1 MKVSKKQLKVFVP
14 LLLIFIGVGFFIL
27 KTPSS
32 SNKEVDET
40 KKVTVKKRKEEQSKG
55 KVEEVQ
61 GNQGSRVSS
70 ETDQL
75 PEAAILVGKSFAK
88 ALFEYN
94 GDQPNSNVDHA
105 LQYVTEGLSKQMRDT
120 SQLVRSSDDLYMR
133 KVTVMDVQSSAS
145 DSYIKVKISGEFF
158 SKAGVK
164 TEDTEA
170 SYLVYLIKS
179 EGGAWQVSDYAMLRN
194 HDSGTE

>member
-32 SNKEVDET
+32 SNREVDET
-40 KKVTVKKRKEEQSKG
+40 KKVTVKKSEEEQSKG

-61 GNQGSRVSS
+61 GDQGSSLSS